1 LVELHREQ
9 SARYRGQ
16 LPLFVDFLKNF
27 IKVKIVDCWFLF
39 LLGGMRLLLIALIL
53 FLGGHLSEIF
63 GSLVKTG
70 C

>member
-1 LVELHREQ
+1 LVELHRKQ

-27 IKVKIVDCWFLF
+27 IEVKIVDCWFLF

-53 FLGGHLSEIF
+53 FLGGQLSEIF